1 MRHVLFFLLAF
12 AVHVLTIGQVFDHS
26 SLFSKAKEPTK
37 VATHFAE
44 DTQGLFLHEDAFQ
57 SVHDHRP
64 GELTI
69 EFDLPGVGLT
79 QVVMQQFCN
88 LSDDFIIARTS
99 AEGTREEH
107 YVPTLVTYEVLS
119 ATTPRGTME
128 DVSGTFVFYRHHVQG
143 TMYVAGSQWEVR
155 PSVDD
160 AHLQAHVPNDYLVFD
175 INKSIAENSFTC
187 AVEDREQSLERQQQP
202 TSQRSVVPQCV
213 EIGLDIDNYTLNT
226 FADCYGA
233 IDWALGVLAGVD
245 QIYRNELNDLITLQ
259 ASYVNVW
266 EIPEPWANTA
276 NDAGTMLDQLRVEWS
291 SSNPVL
297 SSANWDLVHLMTKRP
312 DSGTGGIAY
321 LSVVCDSNYGFGFSA
336 GMTNDSNFDPLPS
349 YAWNL
354 DVVSHELGHNFG
366 ANHTHWCG
374 WPGGPD
380 HPSGSAGGPIDN
392 CYAAEGGCADGP
404 STSAGT
410 IMSYCHL
417 NVGKVLQFHPVV
429 EQSALFPI
437 IQSQGFCHG
446 NCAAI
451 ETSCG
456 SFGCTDPTACNY
468 NPDAVQD
475 DGSCGVIDICGEC
488 AGGGASCT
496 GCTDSAACNFFPDAL
511 YDDGSCSYPP
521 PGYPCDCATDLAQNV
536 TLGASQASATSTP
549 GVGTLS
555 TADVTLVW
563 TNTAGDGSWA
573 GDLLIEIGAPD
584 GSCIGVGGYDVGT
597 GCSLGSLAWP
607 SAWNVSASGTY
618 THTIDLA
625 PFNMTGD
632 GDWSLNL
639 INGWASSGGVN
650 YDITVTLSGVCSGE
664 PSFGGCTD
672 PEACNYDPSA
682 TLDNGSCDLGT
693 AAYFDSDNDGY
704 GQFFAQYFC
713 GNIAPAGTVTLDG
726 DCNDANST
734 MYPGAPGTGLG
745 NDNNC
750 NGVIDPEEEEPPTC
764 PEDVNQDGAV
774 SVADVLAVL
783 SEFGCTGYMCEY
795 DIDGD
800 SAVTVSDVLV
810 VLSAF
815 GASCS

>member
-1 MRHVLFFLLAF
+1 MLRLSLCVMTCALVL
-12 AVHVLTIGQVFDHS
+12 IGRGQTAPS
-26 SLFSKAKEPTK
+26 TSLFSKAKTPADI
-37 VATHFAE
+37 ATVRPD
-44 DTQGLFLHEDAFQ
+44 DTRGLLMDEQAFLDIWNYHSGQITLEMDF
-57 SVHDHRP
+57 
-64 GELTI
+64 
-69 EFDLPGVGLT
+69 PGVGWVDVEL
-79 QVVMQQFCN
+79 QQFCN
-88 LSDDFIIARTS
+88 LSDDFTIARTTN
-99 AEGTREEH
+99 EGTREEH
-107 YVPTLVTYEVLS
+107 YVPNLITYEVVS
-119 ATTPRGTME
+119 ATTPSGRTHG
-128 DVSGTFVFYRHHVQG
+128 VSGTLVMFQDYLQA
-143 TMYVAGSQWEVR
+143 TMYVAGKQWELQPVR
-155 PSVDD
+155 KENGRGGRP
-160 AHLQAHVPNDYLVFD
+160 LDYLLFD
-175 INKSIAENSFTC
+175 INQSTAENTFTC
-187 AVEDREQSLERQQQP
+187 AVEDRETAIDRNP
-202 TSQRSVVPQCV
+202 MNSQRSLVPQCV
-213 EIGLDIDNYTLNT
+213 EIGIDIDNYTFNT

-266 EIPEPWANTA
+266 EVPEPWAGTA
-276 NDAGTMLDQLRVEWS
+276 NDAGTMLDEFRFEWS
-291 SSNPVL
+291 VGNSVL

-336 GMTNDSNFDPLPS
+336 GMTNQSNFDPLPS

-380 HPSGSAGGPIDN
+380 HPSGSAGGAIDN
-392 CYAAEGGCADGP
+392 CYAAEGGCGDGP
-404 STSAGT
+404 ATSAGT

-437 IQSQGFCHG
+437 INSQGYCHG

-456 SFGCTDPTACNY
+456 SYGCTDPTACNY

-475 DGSCGVIDICGEC
+475 DGSCGVIDECGVC
-488 AGGGASCT
+488 AGLGASCT
-496 GCTDSAACNFFPDAL
+496 GCTDPVACNYFADAIF
-511 YDDGSCSYPP
+511 DDGSCTYPP
-521 PGYPCDCATDLAQNV
+521 PGYPCDCATDIAHV
-536 TLGASQASATSTP
+536 ATLGASAESATSGAGT
-549 GVGTLS
+549 GTLT

-573 GDLLIEIGAPD
+573 GDLLLEIGAPD

-618 THTIDLA
+618 THTVDLTS
-625 PFNMTGD
+625 FSMTGE
-632 GDWSLNL
+632 GDWSINL
-639 INGWASSGGVN
+639 INGWQTSGGAN
-650 YDITVTLSGVCSGE
+650 YDIVVTLNGVCSGE
-664 PSFGGCTD
+664 PVFGGCTN
-672 PEACNYDPSA
+672 PEACNYDATA
-682 TLDNGSCDLGT
+682 TLDDGTCDLGT
-693 AAYFDSDNDGY
+693 VAYYDSDGDGY

-713 GNIAPAGTVTLDG
+713 GTVTPAGTVTQDG

-734 MYPGAPGTGLG
+734 MYPGAPGTALG

-750 NGVIDPEEEEPPTC
+750 NGVIDPDEEVPPAC
-764 PEDVNQDGAV
+764 PEDINQDGMV

-783 SEFGCTGYMCEY
+783 SEFGCSGTTCLY
-795 DIDGD
+795 DLDND
-800 SAVTVSDVLV
+800 NAVTVADVLQ

-815 GASCS
+815 GVPC